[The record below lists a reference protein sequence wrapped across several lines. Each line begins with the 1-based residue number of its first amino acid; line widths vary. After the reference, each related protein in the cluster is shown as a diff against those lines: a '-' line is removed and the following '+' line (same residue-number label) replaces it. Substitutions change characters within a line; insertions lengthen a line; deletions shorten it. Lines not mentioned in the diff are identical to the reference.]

1 MYIIYVR
8 QTISRIIS
16 EINNIFLLC
25 MYIYRLLMYGRKI
38 KPAACKHRIFCRV
51 VHVQVLDGVRGAHPR
66 RGDEESDAQTVIY
79 L

>member
-1 MYIIYVR
+1 MYAR

-25 MYIYRLLMYGRKI
+25 IYKYRLLVYGRKVE
-38 KPAACKHRIFCRV
+38 PAACEHRIFGRM
-51 VHVQVLDGVRGAHPR
+51 VHVQVLDGVRGTHPR
-66 RGDEESDAQTVIY
+66 RGDEKSDAQTVIY

>member
-1 MYIIYVR
+1 MYLR

-25 MYIYRLLMYGRKI
+25 MYIYRLLVYGRKV
-38 KPAACKHRIFCRV
+38 KSAACEHRIFGRM
-51 VHVQVLDGVRGAHPR
+51 VHVQVFDGVRGAHPR
-66 RGDEESDAQTVIY
+66 RGDEESDAQTVVY